1 MINSLQNETIKKIN
15 SLKQKKYREKYN
27 AYLVYNEHIIEEAE
41 KKGLL
46 LKRISIQEKKDC
58 LHVSQEVMKKLNIY
72 NQENDIAIIKKKVIN
87 ILNEKKILMLDQI
100 NDPGNLGTI
109 LRNALAFGFK
119 DIFIGKNTVDLY
131 NDKVIS
137 ACKGANFN
145 LNIMFGD
152 CEDYLKKTNKK
163 IITTFLDEIS
173 DYEICDEYILVL
185 GNEAHGIDKSYKK
198 YKDYNIKIPIKY
210 ESLNVGVA
218 SGIIMYEL
226 TKGDL

>member
-1 MINSLQNETIKKIN
+1 MISSIHNETIKKIN
-15 SLKQKKYREKYN
+15 KLKQKKYREKYN
-27 AYLVYNEHIIEEAE
+27 AYLVYNEHIIEEA
-41 KKGLL
+41 KKKNLL
-46 LKRISIQEKKDC
+46 IKRISIKSKKEA
-58 LHVSQEVMKKLNIY
+58 LQVSSDVMKKLNIY
-72 NQENDIAIIKKKVIN
+72 NQENDIGIIKKNDV
-87 ILNEKKILMLDQI
+87 LNLEGKKIIMLDRI

-109 LRNALAFGFK
+109 LRNALAFGIK

-145 LNIMFGD
+145 LNIMIGD
-152 CEDYLKKTNKK
+152 CEEYLKNTNKK
-163 IITTFLDEIS
+163 IITTFLD
-173 DYEICDEYILVL
+173 DKYNYEKCDEYILIL
-185 GNEAHGIDKSYKK
+185 GNEAHGINPNLKK

-226 TKGDL
+226 TKGDI